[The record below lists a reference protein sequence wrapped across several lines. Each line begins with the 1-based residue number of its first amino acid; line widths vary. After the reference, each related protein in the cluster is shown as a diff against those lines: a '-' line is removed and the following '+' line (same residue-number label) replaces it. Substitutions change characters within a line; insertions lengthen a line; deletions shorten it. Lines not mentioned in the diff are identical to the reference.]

1 MNNRRLILMI
11 TDQERT
17 RYINIHSIFR
27 QVGLYALIFLAVCIV
42 YGIVSVRAFKD
53 EIVSMSALNAKI
65 LAQYEKTQEKNAYLN
80 SQIEQRSE
88 EIGLVGDRVEDL
100 ESIIGVG
107 DAQNTIREDLRER
120 IDVASLTG
128 AQKVFVMKFVP
139 NGYPLDY
146 YKRISADFGYRIHPL
161 YFTKHLHT
169 GIDFATDIGT
179 PVYATADGV
188 VEFAQMGYNGGF
200 GNLVKL
206 DHSFGFRTYYAHLN
220 KIVVTHGSFVKKG
233 QLIAYSGNSGASTGP
248 HLHYEVRFLGN
259 VLDPKNFIEWTMSD
273 FSSIFENERNV
284 SWQSLLTTINS
295 LMGQVPPQEEQQSS
309 PTAQE

>member
-27 QVGLYALIFLAVCIV
+27 QVGLYALIFLAVCVI

>member
-27 QVGLYALIFLAVCIV
+27 QVGLYALIFLAVCVI

-295 LMGQVPPQEEQQSS
+295 LMDQVPQEEPLSS
-309 PTAQE
+309 PAAQE

>member
-1 MNNRRLILMI
+1 MNNKRLILMI

-17 RYINIHSIFR
+17 RYVNIHSIFR
-27 QVGLYALIFLAVCIV
+27 QVGLYVLIFLAVCIV

-53 EIVSMSALNAKI
+53 EIASMSALNEKI
-65 LAQYEKTQEKNAYLN
+65 LAQYQKTQEKNAYLN

-100 ESIIGVG
+100 ESIIGVK
-107 DAQNTIREDLRER
+107 DAQDAIREDLRER

-169 GIDFATDIGT
+169 GIDFATDVGT

-220 KIVVTHGSFVKKG
+220 KIVVAHGSFVKKG

-295 LMGQVPPQEEQQSS
+295 LMDQVPQEEQPLS
-309 PTAQE
+309 PAAQE

>member
-1 MNNRRLILMI
+1 MSNRRLILMI
-11 TDQERT
+11 TDQEGT
-17 RYINIHSIFR
+17 RYINIHSVFR
-27 QVGLYALIFLAVCIV
+27 QVGLYALIFLVVCII

-53 EIVSMSALNAKI
+53 EIASMSALNEKI

-80 SQIEQRSE
+80 FQIEQRSE
-88 EIGLVGDRVEDL
+88 EIGLVGDRVENL
-100 ESIIGVG
+100 ENVIGVG
-107 DAQNTIREDLRER
+107 NTQDTIKEDLRER

-169 GIDFATDIGT
+169 GMDFATDIGT

-188 VEFAQMGYNGGF
+188 VEFAKMGYNGGF

-284 SWQSLLTTINS
+284 SWQSLITTIDS
-295 LMGQVPPQEEQQSS
+295 LMGQAPTQEEQPSS
-309 PTAQE
+309 PAAQE

>member
-1 MNNRRLILMI
+1 MNNKRLILMI

-17 RYINIHSIFR
+17 RYVNIHSIFR

-42 YGIVSVRAFKD
+42 YGIVSVRAFKE
-53 EIVSMSALNAKI
+53 EIASMSALNEKI
-65 LAQYEKTQEKNAYLN
+65 LAQYQKTQEKNAYLN
-80 SQIEQRSE
+80 FQIEQRSE

-100 ESIIGVG
+100 ENIIGVK
-107 DAQNTIREDLRER
+107 DAQDTMREDLRER

-146 YKRISADFGYRIHPL
+146 YKRVSADFGYRIHPL

-220 KIVVTHGSFVKKG
+220 KIVVAHGSFVKKG

-295 LMGQVPPQEEQQSS
+295 LMDQVPQEEPLSS
-309 PTAQE
+309 PAAQE

>member
-1 MNNRRLILMI
+1 MNNKRLILMI

-17 RYINIHSIFR
+17 RYVNIHSIFR
-27 QVGLYALIFLAVCIV
+27 QVGLYVLIFLAVCIV

-53 EIVSMSALNAKI
+53 EIASMSALNEKI
-65 LAQYEKTQEKNAYLN
+65 LAQYQKTQEKNAYLN

-100 ESIIGVG
+100 ESIIGVK
-107 DAQNTIREDLRER
+107 DAQDTIREDLRDR

-169 GIDFATDIGT
+169 GIDFATDVGT

-295 LMGQVPPQEEQQSS
+295 LMDQVPQEEQPLS
-309 PTAQE
+309 PAAQE

>member
-1 MNNRRLILMI
+1 MNNKRLILMI

-17 RYINIHSIFR
+17 RYVNIHSIFR

-42 YGIVSVRAFKD
+42 YGIVSVRAFKE
-53 EIVSMSALNAKI
+53 EIASMSALNEKI
-65 LAQYEKTQEKNAYLN
+65 LAQYQKTQEKNAYLN
-80 SQIEQRSE
+80 FQIEQRSE

-100 ESIIGVG
+100 ENIIGVK
-107 DAQNTIREDLRER
+107 DAQDTMREDLRER

-146 YKRISADFGYRIHPL
+146 YKRVSADFGYRIHPL

-206 DHSFGFRTYYAHLN
+206 DH
-220 KIVVTHGSFVKKG
+220 
-233 QLIAYSGNSGASTGP
+233 
-248 HLHYEVRFLGN
+248 
-259 VLDPKNFIEWTMSD
+259 
-273 FSSIFENERNV
+273 
-284 SWQSLLTTINS
+284 
-295 LMGQVPPQEEQQSS
+295 
-309 PTAQE
+309 

>member
-1 MNNRRLILMI
+1 MNNKRLILMI

-17 RYINIHSIFR
+17 RYVNIHSIFR
-27 QVGLYALIFLAVCIV
+27 QVGLYVLIFLAVCIV

-53 EIVSMSALNAKI
+53 EIASMSALNEKI
-65 LAQYEKTQEKNAYLN
+65 LAQYQKTQEKNAYLN

-100 ESIIGVG
+100 ESIIGVK
-107 DAQNTIREDLRER
+107 DAQDTIREDLRDR

-169 GIDFATDIGT
+169 GMDFATDVGT

-295 LMGQVPPQEEQQSS
+295 LMDQVPQEEQPLS
-309 PTAQE
+309 PAAQE

>member
-65 LAQYEKTQEKNAYLN
+65 LAQYEKTQKKNAYLN

-88 EIGLVGDRVEDL
+88 EIGLMGDRVEDL

>member
-1 MNNRRLILMI
+1 MI

-27 QVGLYALIFLAVCIV
+27 QVGLYALIFLAVCII

>member
-27 QVGLYALIFLAVCIV
+27 QVGLYALIFFAVCII

>member
-309 PTAQE
+309 PTAHE

>member
-1 MNNRRLILMI
+1 MNNKRLILMI

-17 RYINIHSIFR
+17 RYVNIHSIFR
-27 QVGLYALIFLAVCIV
+27 QVGLYVLIFLAVCIV

-53 EIVSMSALNAKI
+53 EIASMSALNEKI
-65 LAQYEKTQEKNAYLN
+65 LAQYQKTQEKNAYLN

-100 ESIIGVG
+100 ESIIGVK
-107 DAQNTIREDLRER
+107 DAQDAIREDLRER

-169 GIDFATDIGT
+169 GIDFATDVGT

-295 LMGQVPPQEEQQSS
+295 LMDQVPQEEQPLS
-309 PTAQE
+309 PAAQE

>member
-1 MNNRRLILMI
+1 MTNKRLILMI

-17 RYINIHSIFR
+17 RYVNIHSIFR

-42 YGIVSVRAFKD
+42 YGIVSVRAFKE
-53 EIVSMSALNAKI
+53 EIASMSVLNEKI
-65 LAQYEKTQEKNAYLN
+65 LAQYQKTQEKNAYLN
-80 SQIEQRSE
+80 FQIEQRSE

-100 ESIIGVG
+100 ENIIGVK
-107 DAQNTIREDLRER
+107 DAQDTIREDLRER

-146 YKRISADFGYRIHPL
+146 YKRVSADFGYRIHPL

-220 KIVVTHGSFVKKG
+220 KIVVAHGSFVKKG

-295 LMGQVPPQEEQQSS
+295 LMDQVPQEEQPLS
-309 PTAQE
+309 PAAQE

>member
-1 MNNRRLILMI
+1 MSNRRLILMI
-11 TDQERT
+11 TDQEGT

-27 QVGLYALIFLAVCIV
+27 QVGLYALIFLVVCII

-53 EIVSMSALNAKI
+53 EIASMSVLNEKI

-80 SQIEQRSE
+80 FQIEQRSE

-100 ESIIGVG
+100 ENVIGVG
-107 DAQNTIREDLRER
+107 NTQDTIKENLRER

-146 YKRISADFGYRIHPL
+146 YKRVSADFGYRIHPL

-169 GIDFATDIGT
+169 GMDFATDIGT

-188 VEFAQMGYNGGF
+188 VEFAKMGYNGGF

-284 SWQSLLTTINS
+284 SWQSLITTIDS
-295 LMGQVPPQEEQQSS
+295 LMGQAPTQEEQPSS
-309 PTAQE
+309 PAAQE

>member
-1 MNNRRLILMI
+1 MI

-17 RYINIHSIFR
+17 RYVNIHSIFR
-27 QVGLYALIFLAVCIV
+27 QVGLYVLIFLAVCIV

-53 EIVSMSALNAKI
+53 EIASMSALNEKI
-65 LAQYEKTQEKNAYLN
+65 LAQYQKTQEKNAYLN

-100 ESIIGVG
+100 ESIIGVK
-107 DAQNTIREDLRER
+107 DAQDAIREDLRER

-169 GIDFATDIGT
+169 GIDFATDVGT

-295 LMGQVPPQEEQQSS
+295 LMDQVPQEEQPLS
-309 PTAQE
+309 PAAQE

>member
-1 MNNRRLILMI
+1 MNNKRLILMI

-17 RYINIHSIFR
+17 RYVNIHFIFR
-27 QVGLYALIFLAVCIV
+27 QVGLYVLIFLAVCIV

-53 EIVSMSALNAKI
+53 EIASMSALNEKI
-65 LAQYEKTQEKNAYLN
+65 LAQYQKTQEKNAYLN

-100 ESIIGVG
+100 ESIIGVK
-107 DAQNTIREDLRER
+107 DAQDTIREDLRER

-169 GIDFATDIGT
+169 GIDFATDVGT

-295 LMGQVPPQEEQQSS
+295 LMDQVPQEEQPLS
-309 PTAQE
+309 PAAQE

>member
-1 MNNRRLILMI
+1 MNNKRLILMI

-17 RYINIHSIFR
+17 RSVNIHSIFR
-27 QVGLYALIFLAVCIV
+27 QVGLYVLIFLAVCIV

-53 EIVSMSALNAKI
+53 EIASMSALNEKI
-65 LAQYEKTQEKNAYLN
+65 LAQYQKTQEKNAYLN

-100 ESIIGVG
+100 ESIIGVK
-107 DAQNTIREDLRER
+107 DAQDTIREDLRER

-169 GIDFATDIGT
+169 GIDFATDVGT

-295 LMGQVPPQEEQQSS
+295 LMDQVPQEEQPLS
-309 PTAQE
+309 PAAQE

>member
-188 VEFAQMGYNGGF
+188 VEFAHMGYNGGF